1 MLTEE
6 SKNRFKRI
14 FAPERVAIVGV
25 AAEGFGFGRGILLS
39 LLSIG
44 FSGELFPVNRRG
56 GEICGL
62 KIHKSIDDIPGDIDF
77 AIIAVPAD
85 SVPEALE
92 SCMKKG
98 AAGAEILSSGFGETG
113 TSEGMELDKR
123 IRDIAGR
130 GIRVLGPNC
139 FGIYSPR
146 SGLTLLPGPDLSR
159 RPGGVSFI
167 SQSGGHS
174 IDFSH
179 VGKWKGIGFSKVV
192 SFGNGADLRET
203 ELLEYFTE
211 DPETEVIGMYIEGV
225 DDGREFLRVLR
236 NAASVKPVIVLKGG
250 LSEAGGRAAASHTAS
265 MGGAR
270 AIWEAALNQCNAV
283 RAMDMRELSD
293 AALAFSMLPRKSF
306 NGISIIGGGGALG
319 VAAADFAE
327 EFGFSIPGLGADIQA
342 RILKHL
348 PGPGSSPAN
357 PVDIANPYVPPDALR
372 EILVCAGGDDRIDL
386 QVVVQLLYHYRA
398 LSVMLGSG
406 SVREITPTRGLA
418 EACADAMKAT
428 GKPVLL
434 VLPNY
439 KREPEAMEIEEV
451 IRDTRRLF
459 LEKGIPV
466 FDDLRDAMKAAG
478 AVSRYYC
485 RRK

>member
-1 MLTEE
+1 MLAEE
-6 SKNRFKRI
+6 EKIRYKRI

-44 FSGELFPVNRRG
+44 FSGEILPVNRRG

-62 KIHKSIDDIPGDIDF
+62 KIHKSVEDIPGDIDF
-77 AIIAVPAD
+77 AIIAVPAE
-85 SVPEALE
+85 SVPDALE

-113 TSEGMELDKR
+113 TPEGMELDKR

-159 RPGGVSFI
+159 KPGGVSFI

-179 VGKWKGIGFSKVV
+179 MGKWKGIGFSKVV

-225 DDGREFLRVLR
+225 DDGRGFLRALGK
-236 NAASVKPVIVLKGG
+236 AASVKPVIVLKGG
-250 LSEAGGRAAASHTAS
+250 LTEAGGRAAASHTAS

-270 AIWEAALNQCNAV
+270 AIWEAALKQCNAT
-283 RAMDMRELSD
+283 RAMDMHELSD
-293 AALAFSMLPRKSF
+293 AALAFSMLPHKSF
-306 NGISIIGGGGALG
+306 KGISVIGGGGALG

-327 EFGFSIPGLGADIQA
+327 EYGFSIPRLGADIQD
-342 RILKHL
+342 RIVKHL

-372 EILVCAGGDDRIDL
+372 EILIAAGGDDRIDL

-398 LSVMLGSG
+398 LSIMLGAG
-406 SVREITPTRGLA
+406 SMREITPTGGLA
-418 EACADAMKAT
+418 VACADAMKAT
-428 GKPVLL
+428 GKPVIL

-439 KREPEAMEIEEV
+439 KREPEAIEIEEV
-451 IRDTRRLF
+451 TRDARRLF

-478 AVSRYYC
+478 AVSRYYGK
-485 RRK
+485 RK